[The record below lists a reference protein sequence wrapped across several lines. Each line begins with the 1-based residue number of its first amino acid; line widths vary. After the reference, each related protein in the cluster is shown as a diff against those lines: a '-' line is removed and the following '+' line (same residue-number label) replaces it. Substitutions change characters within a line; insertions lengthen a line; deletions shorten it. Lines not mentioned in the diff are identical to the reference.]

1 MKEQGDIQH
10 GPSVLTGK
18 RRGKTNKRKIIS
30 CVWGGGLQK
39 PYQIFELKGLKPTM
53 IRQGFMTTI
62 KLKSTFNFF

>member
-30 CVWGGGLQK
+30 CVWGGVSKNL
-39 PYQIFELKGLKPTM
+39 T
-53 IRQGFMTTI
+53 
-62 KLKSTFNFF
+62 KSLN